1 MLLIVNIGNSNLNFA
16 LFKMKDYECK
26 KSWVISNNLLR
37 TLDEYFILFKNI
49 YNQYNIKINY
59 IKDIVIGSVV
69 PYITN
74 IIKKV
79 LYKIHK
85 IIPIIIDRYTPSS
98 IQHSSNELGTDLY
111 ANAVASHILYKKTSL
126 VIDFG
131 TALSMTCVDNFGK
144 LKGVVIAPGI
154 NISLNALINKTA
166 QLSQIELRKPK
177 NVLCLQSQSCIQSGI
192 IYGYLSMIEG
202 LIDKI
207 NNELNTFCF
216 VIATGGLSHI
226 YSPLT
231 KKIHILDKLHT
242 MKGLVILYKKNIN
255 NNKI

>member
-16 LFKMKDYECK
+16 LFKIENSECI
-26 KSWVISNNLLR
+26 KSWIISNNLLR
-37 TLDEYFILFKNI
+37 TLDEYFILFQSI
-49 YNQYNIKINY
+49 YKQYNIKISF
-59 IKDIVIGSVV
+59 IQDIVIGSVV
-69 PYITN
+69 PCITN

-79 LYKIHK
+79 LYQIHN
-85 IIPIIIDRYTPSS
+85 IRPIIIDRYTPSS
-98 IQHSSNELGTDLY
+98 IIHKSHELGTDLY
-111 ANAVASHILYKKTSL
+111 ANAVASHYLYNKRTNL

-131 TALSMTCVDNFGK
+131 TALSITCVDKFGL

-154 NISLNALINKTA
+154 NISLNALINNTA
-166 QLSQIELRKPK
+166 QLSQIELKQPK
-177 NVLCLQSQSCIQSGI
+177 NVLCLESQSCIQSGI

-202 LIDKI
+202 LINKI
-207 NNELNTFCF
+207 NYELNTLCF

-242 MKGLVILYKKNIN
+242 MKGLVVLYKNAYLS
-255 NNKI
+255 

>member
-16 LFKMKDYECK
+16 LFKINNYECK
-26 KSWVISNNLLR
+26 KSWVISNNILR
-37 TLDEYFILFKNI
+37 TFDEYFILLKSI
-49 YNQYNIKINY
+49 YKQYNININN
-59 IKDIVIGSVV
+59 IINIIIGSVV
-69 PYITN
+69 PSITN
-74 IIKKV
+74 IIKQV

-85 IIPIIIDRYTPSS
+85 IIPIIIDRYTPSCIKHTS
-98 IQHSSNELGTDLY
+98 DQLGTDLY
-111 ANAVASHILYKKTSL
+111 ANAVAAHILYKKTSL

-131 TALSMTCVDNFGK
+131 TALSMTCVDNFGI
-144 LKGVVIAPGI
+144 LKGVVISPGI

-177 NVLCLQSQSCIQSGI
+177 KVLCLQSQSCIQSGI

-207 NNELNTFCF
+207 NNELNTFSL

-242 MKGLVILYKKNIN
+242 MKGLIFLSNKNIN
-255 NNKI
+255 KF